1 MSKYVLKRDEFGRI
15 LPKEPQE
22 APTKETQPV
31 QEVQPQQQI
40 REVKGD
46 RFLEYNHPETIGI
59 YDVETE
65 QLMTVNTAI
74 AKLLSLVDEMNRKV
88 S

>member
-1 MSKYVLKRDEFGRI
+1 MPGSILKRDEFGRI
-15 LPKEPQE
+15 LPKEEQVV
-22 APTKETQPV
+22 PV
-31 QEVQPQQQI
+31 KGAKPAQEVQPQQQI

-59 YDVETE
+59 YDTETE